1 METLQDRDQFSE
13 VYILILN
20 LVRAIQE
27 AQSPKPVIREGKEI
41 YETNKPYSERLMTR
55 LHCESLNEND
65 YFMQL
70 KKAIAKLY
78 RDEKGVE
85 SSFHHILYRGLV
97 KQMIMM
103 IELKDIK
110 VQLKALIR
118 LYNWFKSRM
127 VVG

>member
-1 METLQDRDQFSE
+1 
-13 VYILILN
+13 
-20 LVRAIQE
+20 
-27 AQSPKPVIREGKEI
+27 
-41 YETNKPYSERLMTR
+41 MTR

-70 KKAIAKLY
+70 KKAIANFY